1 MEAEKLQKEQ
11 GTEEVKSKVLS
22 FTEDP
27 LKLTLFLVLV
37 PVRAHVPCVYYA
49 LLFPIPMAMYRSA
62 SMTIEGLWTCA
73 DGLNRRQTLMI

>member
-37 PVRAHVPCVYYA
+37 PVRAHVPCVCMIRCCF
-49 LLFPIPMAMYRSA
+49 LFQW
-62 SMTIEGLWTCA
+62 LCA
-73 DGLNRRQTLMI
+73 AQRA